1 MSRITI
7 TIDTDNDAFQYDA
20 PCNRPEVTRILN
32 ELADRFSYGGD
43 APTRINDV
51 NGHGVCKVE
60 YQD

>member
-20 PCNRPEVTRILN
+20 QGNRPEVTRILH
-32 ELADRFSYGGD
+32 ELADRFSYVGD
-43 APTRINDV
+43 DPTRVNDING
-51 NGHGVCKVE
+51 NGVCKVE